1 MSEVLKEHV
10 REHWE
15 QESCGARYG
24 EGIDDERAYYAE
36 IERAR
41 YEQDYMIPDF
51 ARFHEGA
58 GKRVLEVGLG
68 TGTDFIRWCR
78 SGAEAYGRDLTHAS
92 VEHVRRRLE
101 LEGLTADVATGD
113 AERLE
118 FPDGFFDIYYSWG
131 VLHHTPDADRAL
143 AEAYR
148 VLKPGGVLR
157 IMLYHHR
164 SVATLLV
171 WLLYGPLR
179 LRWVGPRFTTAHHV
193 ESPGTRAFTRAEA
206 VRAVEKYFGR
216 GTARIQTF
224 LSSGDLL
231 THQRSGKYQGRLWD
245 VLVRIYPRW
254 FVRRVVG
261 HRFGFMLTVEAVKQ

>member
-1 MSEVLKEHV
+1 MTELLKEQV

-24 EGIDDERAYYAE
+24 EGIDDQRAYYAE

-41 YEQDYMIPDF
+41 YERDWMIPGF

-78 SGAEAYGRDLTHAS
+78 AGAQAYGRDLTRAA
-92 VEHVRRRLE
+92 VEHVQRRLA
-101 LEGLTADVATGD
+101 LEGLSADVATGD

-118 FPDGFFDIYYSWG
+118 FPDGFFDVYYSWG
-131 VLHHTPDADRAL
+131 VLHHTPDTERAL
-143 AEAYR
+143 AEAHR

-157 IMLYHHR
+157 IMVYHHH

-179 LRWVGPRFTTAHHV
+179 LKWVSPRHATFHHV
-193 ESPGTRAFTRAEA
+193 ESPGTRAYTRKEA
-206 VRAVEKYFGR
+206 ARVVEKYFGK
-216 GTARIQTF
+216 GSARIQTF
-224 LSSGDLL
+224 LSPGDLL
-231 THQRSGKYQGRLWD
+231 TQQRSDKYRGRVWD
-245 VLVRIYPRW
+245 ALVRVYPRW
-254 FVRRVVG
+254 FVRHVLG
-261 HRFGFMLTVEAVKQ
+261 HRFGYNLTIEAVKQ